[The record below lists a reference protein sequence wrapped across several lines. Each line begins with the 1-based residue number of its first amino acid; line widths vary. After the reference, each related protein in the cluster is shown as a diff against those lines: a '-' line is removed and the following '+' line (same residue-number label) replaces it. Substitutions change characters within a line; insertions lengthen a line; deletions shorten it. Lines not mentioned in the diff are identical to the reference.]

1 MQLQLWEN
9 MKNKYYERKYG
20 KEFNERLKQEEKDKT
35 RLDDINEQITPI
47 EYTETKDGRYLKTND
62 TYIQCLKVGMLSGK
76 FKDRQEYPSNLNP
89 RIIDEI
95 LEIGTTKA
103 TCIEMCQVI
112 CPLPADGENEAL
124 EKARRSIELA
134 SAMQEEK
141 DKVLHKHEKTNDYA
155 AEDIDKIQRGIYDG
169 TTRLFHHVLLV
180 AVQGLT
186 KKDVD
191 KTINSII
198 TFLDSNRILNELPIR
213 GMKKTYDSMM
223 LNPYVWQ
230 KVFKKSSPVE
240 FCAKTSLLRNPEPF
254 LANSGRFIGMNE
266 KTGNPIFIN
275 QNDPTTICG
284 HALEIGMSGS
294 GKSTDL
300 LKDDIRAYLDGDNV
314 VHVVPKK
321 DGITNHLRVCEA
333 LNGQLIKFGDFNAT
347 PNMLQVFFDPST
359 MDTSQDGYQA
369 AYLAHFT
376 MLLESIG
383 LLVGSGYTEP
393 QKNWLYD
400 ALSVLFEDFHVID
413 SNGRVINTDKWQD
426 GEFWP
431 DFEDLRAILEG
442 WLNDG
447 KHKNVSGPIE
457 ALYNNTKML
466 TRRGPLGYLV
476 NKNRLDL
483 SNRLIMADL
492 SALSSVPNI
501 QEAMTMMLMSIVYT
515 KLSCSKP
522 GMETPTLLTLDEG
535 ADLVK
540 NTTMEKNIEKFFRQ
554 GRSWKLRI
562 KIVSQDLE
570 GFPSSM
576 LGMIKTNTDYV
587 VLLGNMRGDNVGN
600 IAREFS
606 LTPDETA
613 RLCEPGAGRGLML
626 IGGTR
631 IHYLNVLDDFE
642 KMVIFGT
649 DKLDFD
655 EKEEQETSFQ
665 IDPKVEKVVK
675 ECGILPKEWIENMK
689 EYPNGYEKETET
701 NPITGKRTVVFFKR
715 TLVKEDGHIKNQ
727 TKKHYFTAG
736 MLGGECLREGALSV
750 SFDDYGRAT
759 LPGTDQKQVAD
770 VVAVFPL
777 PNGRTYTVA
786 FEIETPECKHSKK
799 DLQEKREALKT
810 KEYNDRACF
819 DDVMFIGQHEHIPFL
834 IDALGSDFVLQ
845 RGSEVAEYIQKIKT
859 GNLDVLQPQPAAQSA
874 EAA

>member
-1 MQLQLWEN
+1 MQIQLLESL
-9 MKNKYYERKYG
+9 KNKYYERQYG
-20 KEFNERLKQEEKDKT
+20 KQFEERKKQEEADKKKI
-35 RLDDINEQITPI
+35 DDINEQITPI
-47 EYTETKDGRYLKTND
+47 VYYETKDGRYLKTND
-62 TYIQCLKVGMLSGK
+62 TYIQCLKVGMLTGK
-76 FKDRQEYPSNLNP
+76 FKNRQEYPSNLNP

-95 LEIGTTKA
+95 LEIGTTKE
-103 TCIEMCQVI
+103 TCIELCQI
-112 CPLPADGENEAL
+112 LCPLPADNENEAL
-124 EKARRSIELA
+124 ETARRSIETA

-141 DKVLHKHEKTNDYA
+141 DKTLHKHDKVNDYV
-155 AEDIDKIQRGIYDG
+155 AEDIDKIQRKLYDG
-169 TTRLFHHVLLV
+169 TTRLFYHVLLV

-186 KKDVD
+186 TKDVD
-191 KTINSII
+191 KTMNSIK
-198 TFLDSNRILNELPIR
+198 TFLDSNRILHETPIR

-223 LNPYVWQ
+223 LNPYVWG

-240 FCAKTSLLRNPEPF
+240 FCAKTSLLRNPNPM
-254 LANSGRFIGMNE
+254 LADSGRFIGMNE
-266 KTGNPIFIN
+266 KTGNPIFVN
-275 QNDPTTICG
+275 KDDPTTICG
-284 HALEIGMSGS
+284 HALELGMSGS

-314 VHVVPKK
+314 AHIVSKK

-333 LNGQLIKFGDFNAT
+333 LNGQLIKFGDPTAT

-383 LLVGSGYTEP
+383 LLVGSGYSDQ

-400 ALSVLFEDFHVID
+400 AISKLYEDFHIVD
-413 SNGRVINTDKWQD
+413 GHGAVINTDKWQD

-457 ALYNNTKML
+457 ALVNNTKML

-515 KLSCSKP
+515 KLSCAKP
-522 GMETPTLLTLDEG
+522 GMEIPTLLTLDEG

-540 NTTMEKNIEKFFRQ
+540 NVTMEHNIEKFFRQ

-562 KIVSQDLE
+562 KIVSQDLA
-570 GFPSSM
+570 GFPRNM
-576 LGMIKTNTDYV
+576 LDMIKTNTDYII
-587 VLLGNMRGDNVGN
+587 LLGNMRGDNVGD
-600 IAREFS
+600 IAHEFK
-606 LTPDETA
+606 LNEEETA
-613 RLCEPGAGRGLML
+613 RLCEPGSGRGLML
-626 IGGTR
+626 IGGNR

-642 KMVIFGT
+642 TKVIFGK
-649 DKLDFD
+649 DKLDFE
-655 EKEEQETSFQ
+655 EKEEEETSFK
-665 IDPKVEKVVK
+665 IDSKVENVVK
-675 ECGILPKEWIENMK
+675 ERMILPKEWIENMK
-689 EYPNGYEKETET
+689 EYPNGWEKETET
-701 NPITGKRTVVFFKR
+701 NPLTGKRTVVFYKR
-715 TLVKEDGHIKNQ
+715 SLVKEDGHIKNQ

-736 MLGGECLREGALSV
+736 MLGGECMREGALSV

-777 PNGRTYTVA
+777 PNGRTFTVA
-786 FEIETPECKHSKK
+786 FEVETPECKHSKK
-799 DLQEKREALKT
+799 DLQEKRESLKT
-810 KEYNDRACF
+810 KEYAGRACF
-819 DDVMFIGQHEHIPFL
+819 DDVMFIGQHEHLPFL

-845 RGSEVAEYIQKIKT
+845 RGSEIAEYIQKIKT
-859 GNLDVLQPQPAAQSA
+859 GNLDIPEPQFTAESA

>member
-1 MQLQLWEN
+1 MQFQLFEN
-9 MKNKYYERKYG
+9 MKNKYYERKFG
-20 KEFNERLKQEEKDKT
+20 KQFEERRKQAEADKKK
-35 RLDDINEQITPI
+35 LDEINEQITPI
-47 EYTETKDGRYLKTND
+47 EYYETKDGLYLRTND
-62 TYIQCLKVGMLSGK
+62 SYIQCLKVGMLTGK
-76 FKDRQEYPSNLNP
+76 YKSRQEYPSNLNP

-95 LEIGTTKA
+95 LEIGSTKE
-103 TCIEMCQVI
+103 TCIELCQII

-141 DKVLHKHEKTNDYA
+141 DKVLHKHDKQNDYA

-191 KTINSII
+191 RTMKSIK
-198 TFLDSNRILNELPIR
+198 TFLDSNRILHETPKR

-223 LNPYVWQ
+223 LNPYVWD

-240 FCAKTSLLRNPEPF
+240 FCAKTSLLRNPNPM
-254 LANSGRFIGMNE
+254 LADSGRFIGMNE

-275 QNDPTTICG
+275 KNDPTTICG
-284 HALEIGMSGS
+284 HALELGMSGS

-321 DGITNHLRVCEA
+321 DSMTNHLRVCEA
-333 LNGQLIKFGDFNAT
+333 LGGQLIKFGDPKAT
-347 PNMLQVFFDPST
+347 PNMLQVFFDPLT

-383 LLVGSGYTEP
+383 LLVGSGYSDQ

-400 ALSVLFEDFHVID
+400 ALSKLYEDFHIVD
-413 SNGRVINTDKWQD
+413 EHGAVINTDKWQD
-426 GEFWP
+426 GEYWP

-457 ALYNNTKML
+457 ALVNNTKML

-515 KLSCSKP
+515 KLSCAKP

-540 NTTMEKNIEKFFRQ
+540 NPTMEYNIEKFFRQ

-562 KIVSQDLE
+562 KIVSQDLA
-570 GFPSSM
+570 GFPRSM
-576 LGMIKTNTDYV
+576 LDMIKTNTDYII
-587 VLLGNMRGDNVGN
+587 LLGNMRSDNVGD
-600 IAREFS
+600 IVREFS
-606 LTPDETA
+606 LTPEETA
-613 RLCEPGAGRGLML
+613 RLCEPGTGRGLML
-626 IGGTR
+626 IGGNR

-642 KMVIFGT
+642 TKVIFGK
-649 DKLDFD
+649 DKLDFE
-655 EKEEQETSFQ
+655 EKEEAETSFK
-665 IDPKVEKVVK
+665 IDSKVENVVK
-675 ECGILPKEWIENMK
+675 ECMILPKEWIENMK
-689 EYPNGYEKETET
+689 EYPNGWEKETET
-701 NPITGKRTVVFFKR
+701 NPITGKRTVVFYKR
-715 TLVKEDGHIKNQ
+715 SLVKEDGHIKNQ

-736 MLGGECLREGALSV
+736 MLGGECMREGALSV
-750 SFDDYGRAT
+750 SFDDYGKAT
-759 LPGTDQKQVAD
+759 LPGTDIKQVAD

-777 PNGRTYTVA
+777 PNGRTFTVA

-799 DLQEKREALKT
+799 DLEKKRESLKT
-810 KEYNDRACF
+810 KEYNGRACF
-819 DDVMFIGQHEHIPFL
+819 DDVMFIGQHDHLPFL

-845 RGSEVAEYIQKIKT
+845 RGSEVAEYIEKIKT
-859 GNLDVLQPQPAAQSA
+859 GKLDILEPQFTAQSA